1 MIVVRSNQH
10 RNFVPKIWNKIVAKI
25 SVRSIPS
32 DAEIFA
38 SNSVAKKKIELVQN
52 LQQFD
57 LSFLKFL
64 TELFDEQFVSKLLL
78 QKFFVKKNLSKS

>member
-1 MIVVRSNQH
+1 MVVLGTQY
-10 RNFVPKIWNKIVAKI
+10 RNFVPKIWNKIVEKI

-57 LSFLKFL
+57 LSFSKFL
-64 TELFDEQFVSKLLL
+64 TNCFDEQFGSKLLV

>member
-1 MIVVRSNQH
+1 MVVQSTQP

-38 SNSVAKKKIELVQN
+38 SNSVAKKKIELVQK

-57 LSFLKFL
+57 LSFSKFL
-64 TELFDEQFVSKLLL
+64 IDCFDE
-78 QKFFVKKNLSKS
+78 